1 MTTLKQIT
9 ANSYQ
14 QFHEAKENS
23 TKQASSENQIQRLR
37 RLIFPLT
44 KPSVDRHGNTVQLWS
59 IPESRVI
66 AILRSLPVWMDLLA
80 TFEPLNIQYP
90 KGNHVAN

>member
-9 ANSYQ
+9 AHSYQ
-14 QFHEAKENS
+14 QSHEAKENS
-23 TKQASSENQIQRLR
+23 TKQASSENRIQRLR

-44 KPSVDRHGNTVQLWS
+44 KPSVDQHGNTVQLWS

-66 AILRSLPVWMDLLA
+66 AILRSLPVRMDLLA
-80 TFEPLNIQYP
+80 TFESLNIQYP